1 MYYIHEEDIVFCRCY
16 GWVIYAWCD
25 VPGIEENEVTIFL
38 AVTLI
43 QKTPQVN
50 GVKVM
55 HPKKVVIVI
64 ECGILVKKMSCDY
77 MFLYVSCFSCKNNSI
92 LQDNIIFF
100 MLYNKKILCLFYCSF
115 LDFSPQATLKVP
127 NVFENHIWTCPLSV
141 SVSENFQKSGLWSFP
156 TNVAGAY
163 WSKYLK

>member
-25 VPGIEENEVTIFL
+25 VSGIEENEVTIFL

-55 HPKKVVIVI
+55 HPKQ
-64 ECGILVKKMSCDY
+64 GSDCDR
-77 MFLYVSCFSCKNNSI
+77 VW
-92 LQDNIIFF
+92 D
-100 MLYNKKILCLFYCSF
+100 
-115 LDFSPQATLKVP
+115 PGE
-127 NVFENHIWTCPLSV
+127 ENEL
-141 SVSENFQKSGLWSFP
+141 
-156 TNVAGAY
+156 
-163 WSKYLK
+163 